1 MALST
6 IIKKAFLEYLAYG
19 HDSNGN
25 PKQFLLEDTGEQ
37 KNVLHGKASGTITSV
52 GVEATSGE
60 LRTVLNGKDSGGNID
75 PLRTNANQQL
85 QVELANSLGIVQ
97 LDPALIP
104 SSEGTLLDGSA
115 SLTSGAVYEVTF
127 VIANIDGTNAVSVN
141 IGVDVGAGGSLAAEE
156 YFLNSYLVPAQDI
169 AGPFM
174 LTIAGDDDIRG
185 AAGAANDA
193 AIHFTRVERVA

>member
-37 KNVLHGKASGTITSV
+37 KNVLHGKASGTITAV
-52 GVEATSGE
+52 KVEGTTGE
-60 LRTVLNGKDSGGNID
+60 LDLVVHGKDSGGNID
-75 PLRTNANQQL
+75 PIRTNTNQQL
-85 QVELANSLGIVQ
+85 QIEIVKDLVQ
-97 LDPALIP
+97 LDPVAIP
-104 SSEGTLLDGSA
+104 STEGVLLDGSA

-174 LTIAGDDDIRG
+174 LTIASDDDIRG